1 MFILIST
8 ISLIALGICTGC
20 YFSKRKFERSINEF
34 FNKAEIIP
42 VETSELEDEFDRI
55 EELKDNLEEVRI
67 NVENLEIP
75 TPESV
80 SSYDDTQSV
89 LNKLSSYFA
98 EHSLATVGPEQV
110 ILSLLPTSQIG
121 QSLQAIAEVL
131 PQNLGHAIFGNALE
145 SVKDNIWSIPTMD
158 GLEKF
163 IHGIVHLNHYQMLSV
178 AKALEHHQI
187 SDALLTPI
195 KHGAIEVFG
204 VHDVTHELVN
214 SLSEIGSNMGA
225 AVEASTS
232 IGDLTNAS
240 DIDVTGHIPV
250 VTIALSSFREFQLLS
265 DDKTDYISSLK
276 NIALDAVGAGV
287 GGVAGAKGGAI
298 IGSFFGPI
306 GTAIGGGIGAVIG
319 AIGGRMATN
328 KAKRI
333 PLDNAIK
340 AYETGYY
347 QMKNETE
354 AKSKDT
360 LVSIQTFAEN
370 KREEFK
376 ESEIFDDIPVSD
388 CSSVAEQIAF
398 ILYQFIVNEVVEMRK
413 GVSQIKKSI
422 WYSAKKYDALVFEYE
437 QQVEDIE
444 DQLPTPQLISSNP
457 RIVIDVLTEIEM
469 PNRKAYSKF
478 QDKVNDCR
486 EELKK
491 ANDKND
497 SSILMWSYMVNNLY
511 QTTLNDIADFSNEKM
526 GSLNRLFSDWKDKMT
541 ELENT
546 VEKEKGKLGI
556 G

>member
-1 MFILIST
+1 MFAITTILA
-8 ISLIALGICTGC
+8 LIGVIVGIGC
-20 YFSKRKFERSINEF
+20 YFSKSKYEASITEF
-34 FNKAEIIP
+34 FKDPETVP
-42 VETSELEDEFDRI
+42 VEISELEEEFYRI
-55 EELKDNLEEVRI
+55 EELKDNLEEIRRNI
-67 NVENLEIP
+67 SNLDIP

-80 SSYDDTQSV
+80 SYYDDTQSI
-89 LNKLSSYFA
+89 LNKLSNYFE
-98 EHSLATVGPEQV
+98 EHSLATVGTEQI

-121 QSLQAIAEVL
+121 QSLQAMAEVL

-163 IHGIVHLNHYQMLSV
+163 IHGMVHLNHYQMLSV

-195 KHGAIEVFG
+195 KHGALEVFG

-214 SLSEIGSNMGA
+214 SLSEIGSNVGA

-347 QMKNETE
+347 QMKDETGQR
-354 AKSKDT
+354 SKDT
-360 LVSIQTFAEN
+360 LFSIQTFAEN

-376 ESEIFDDIPVSD
+376 ESEILDDIPVSD

-398 ILYQFIVNEVVEMRK
+398 ILYYVVIPLM
-413 GVSQIKKSI
+413 
-422 WYSAKKYDALVFEYE
+422 A
-437 QQVEDIE
+437 
-444 DQLPTPQLISSNP
+444 
-457 RIVIDVLTEIEM
+457 RID
-469 PNRKAYSKF
+469 
-478 QDKVNDCR
+478 
-486 EELKK
+486 
-491 ANDKND
+491 
-497 SSILMWSYMVNNLY
+497 
-511 QTTLNDIADFSNEKM
+511 
-526 GSLNRLFSDWKDKMT
+526 LF
-541 ELENT
+541 
-546 VEKEKGKLGI
+546 
-556 G
+556 

>member
-1 MFILIST
+1 MLILIS
-8 ISLIALGICTGC
+8 IIALGICIGC
-20 YFSKRKFERSINEF
+20 YYSKRKYEDSVKGL
-34 FNKAEIIP
+34 FNNTETVS

-67 NVENLEIP
+67 NVENLDIP

-89 LNKLSSYFA
+89 LNKLSSYFE
-98 EHSLATVGPEQV
+98 EHSLATVGTEQV

-121 QSLQAIAEVL
+121 QSLQAMAEVL

-163 IHGIVHLNHYQMLSV
+163 IHGMVHLNHYQMLSV

-187 SDALLTPI
+187 SEALLTPI
-195 KHGAIEVFG
+195 KHGALEVFG

-232 IGDLTNAS
+232 IGDLTNVS
-240 DIDVTGHIPV
+240 DIDITGHIPV

-265 DDKTDYISSLK
+265 DDKTDYISAMK
-276 NIALDAVGAGV
+276 NIALDAAGAGA
-287 GGVAGAKGGAI
+287 GAAAGAKVGAMV
-298 IGSFFGPI
+298 GSTLGPA
-306 GTAIGGGIGAVIG
+306 GTVGGGIVGGIVG
-319 AIGGRMATN
+319 AITGRMVTN
-328 KAKRI
+328 EVKKKALK
-333 PLDNAIK
+333 NAIK
-340 AYETGYY
+340 AYETSYY
-347 QMKNETE
+347 QMKNETG

-376 ESEIFDDIPVSD
+376 ESEILEDIPISD
-388 CSSVAEQIAF
+388 CSSVAEQIAL

-437 QQVEDIE
+437 QQIEDIE
-444 DQLPTPQLISSNP
+444 NQLPTPQLISSNP

-478 QDKVNDCR
+478 QDKINDCR

>member
-1 MFILIST
+1 M
-8 ISLIALGICTGC
+8 
-20 YFSKRKFERSINEF
+20 
-34 FNKAEIIP
+34 
-42 VETSELEDEFDRI
+42 
-55 EELKDNLEEVRI
+55 
-67 NVENLEIP
+67 
-75 TPESV
+75 
-80 SSYDDTQSV
+80 
-89 LNKLSSYFA
+89 
-98 EHSLATVGPEQV
+98 
-110 ILSLLPTSQIG
+110 
-121 QSLQAIAEVL
+121 
-131 PQNLGHAIFGNALE
+131 
-145 SVKDNIWSIPTMD
+145 
-158 GLEKF
+158 
-163 IHGIVHLNHYQMLSV
+163 
-178 AKALEHHQI
+178 
-187 SDALLTPI
+187 
-195 KHGAIEVFG
+195 
-204 VHDVTHELVN
+204 HDVTHELVN

-347 QMKNETE
+347 QMRNETE
-354 AKSKDT
+354 EKSKDT

-376 ESEIFDDIPVSD
+376 ESEILEDIPVSD
-388 CSSVAEQIAF
+388 CPSVAEQIAF
-398 ILYQFIVNEVVEMRK
+398 ILYQFIVNEVVEMKK

-437 QQVEDIE
+437 QQIEDIE
-444 DQLPTPQLISSNP
+444 NQLPTPLLISSNP

-478 QDKVNDCR
+478 QDKINDCR

-526 GSLNRLFSDWKDKMT
+526 GSLNRLFSNWKDKMA

>member
-1 MFILIST
+1 MLILIS
-8 ISLIALGICTGC
+8 IIALGICIGC
-20 YFSKRKFERSINEF
+20 YYSKRKYEDSVKGL
-34 FNKAEIIP
+34 FNNTETVS

-67 NVENLEIP
+67 NVENLDIP

-89 LNKLSSYFA
+89 LNKLSSYFE
-98 EHSLATVGPEQV
+98 EHSLATVGTEQV

-121 QSLQAIAEVL
+121 QSLQAMAEVL

-163 IHGIVHLNHYQMLSV
+163 IHGMVHLNHYQMLSV

-187 SDALLTPI
+187 SEALLTPI
-195 KHGAIEVFG
+195 KHGALEVFG

-232 IGDLTNAS
+232 IGDLTNVS
-240 DIDVTGHIPV
+240 DIDITGHIPV

-265 DDKTDYISSLK
+265 DDKTDYISAMK
-276 NIALDAVGAGV
+276 NIALDAAGAGA
-287 GGVAGAKGGAI
+287 GAAAGAKVGAMV
-298 IGSFFGPI
+298 GSTLGPA
-306 GTAIGGGIGAVIG
+306 GTVGGGIVGGIVG
-319 AIGGRMATN
+319 AITGRMVTN
-328 KAKRI
+328 EVKKKALK
-333 PLDNAIK
+333 NAIK
-340 AYETGYY
+340 AYETSYY
-347 QMKNETE
+347 QMKNETG

-376 ESEIFDDIPVSD
+376 ESEILEDIPISD
-388 CSSVAEQIAF
+388 CSSVAEQIAL

-437 QQVEDIE
+437 QQIEDIE
-444 DQLPTPQLISSNP
+444 NQLPTPQLISSNP

-478 QDKVNDCR
+478 QDKINDCR

-491 ANDKND
+491 AKP
-497 SSILMWSYMVNNLY
+497 
-511 QTTLNDIADFSNEKM
+511 QF
-526 GSLNRLFSDWKDKMT
+526 
-541 ELENT
+541 
-546 VEKEKGKLGI
+546 GI
-556 G
+556 K

>member
-1 MFILIST
+1 MLILIS
-8 ISLIALGICTGC
+8 IIALGICIGC
-20 YFSKRKFERSINEF
+20 YYSKRKYEDSVKGL
-34 FNKAEIIP
+34 FNNTETVS

-67 NVENLEIP
+67 NVENLDIP

-89 LNKLSSYFA
+89 LNKLSSYFE
-98 EHSLATVGPEQV
+98 EHSLATVGTEQV

-121 QSLQAIAEVL
+121 QSLQAMAEVL

-163 IHGIVHLNHYQMLSV
+163 IHGMVHLNHYQMLSV

-187 SDALLTPI
+187 SEALLTPI
-195 KHGAIEVFG
+195 KHGALEVFG

-232 IGDLTNAS
+232 IGDLTNVS
-240 DIDVTGHIPV
+240 DIDITGHIPV

-265 DDKTDYISSLK
+265 DDKTDYISAMK
-276 NIALDAVGAGV
+276 NIALDAAGAGA
-287 GGVAGAKGGAI
+287 GAAAGAKVGAMV
-298 IGSFFGPI
+298 GSTLGPA
-306 GTAIGGGIGAVIG
+306 GTVGGGIVGGIVG
-319 AIGGRMATN
+319 AITGRMVTN
-328 KAKRI
+328 EVKKKALK
-333 PLDNAIK
+333 NAIK
-340 AYETGYY
+340 AYETSYY
-347 QMKNETE
+347 QMKNETG

-360 LVSIQTFAEN
+360 LVSIQTFAES

-376 ESEIFDDIPVSD
+376 ESEILEDIPISD
-388 CSSVAEQIAF
+388 CSSVAEQIAL

-437 QQVEDIE
+437 QQIEDIE
-444 DQLPTPQLISSNP
+444 NQLPTPQLISSNP

-478 QDKVNDCR
+478 QDKINDCR

>member
-1 MFILIST
+1 MFAITTILA
-8 ISLIALGICTGC
+8 LIGVIVGIGC
-20 YFSKRKFERSINEF
+20 YFSKSKYEASITEF
-34 FNKAEIIP
+34 FKDPETVP
-42 VETSELEDEFDRI
+42 VEISELEEEFYRI
-55 EELKDNLEEVRI
+55 EELKDNLEEIRRNI
-67 NVENLEIP
+67 SNLDIP

-80 SSYDDTQSV
+80 SYYDDTQSI
-89 LNKLSSYFA
+89 LNKLSNYFE
-98 EHSLATVGPEQV
+98 EHSLATVGTEQV

-121 QSLQAIAEVL
+121 QSLQAMAEVL

-163 IHGIVHLNHYQMLSV
+163 IHGMVHLNHYQMLSV

-195 KHGAIEVFG
+195 KHGALEVFG

-214 SLSEIGSNMGA
+214 SLSEIGSNVGA

-347 QMKNETE
+347 QMKDETGQR
-354 AKSKDT
+354 SKDT
-360 LVSIQTFAEN
+360 LFSIQTFAEN

-376 ESEIFDDIPVSD
+376 ESEILDDIPVSD

-398 ILYQFIVNEVVEMRK
+398 ILYQFVVNEVVEMRK

-437 QQVEDIE
+437 QQIEDIE
-444 DQLPTPQLISSNP
+444 NQLPTPQLISSNP

-478 QDKVNDCR
+478 QDKINDCR

-511 QTTLNDIADFSNEKM
+511 QTSLNDIADFSNEKM

>member
-8 ISLIALGICTGC
+8 ISIIALGICTGC

-34 FNKAEIIP
+34 FNKAETIP
-42 VETSELEDEFDRI
+42 VETSELEEEFDRI
-55 EELKDNLEEVRI
+55 EELKDNLEEVRRNI
-67 NVENLEIP
+67 ENLDIP

-89 LNKLSSYFA
+89 LNKLSSYFE
-98 EHSLATVGPEQV
+98 EHSLATVGTEQV

-121 QSLQAIAEVL
+121 QSLQAMAEVL

-163 IHGIVHLNHYQMLSV
+163 IHGMVHLNHYQMLSV
-178 AKALEHHQI
+178 AKAMEHHPI

-195 KHGAIEVFG
+195 KHGTLEALG

-347 QMKNETE
+347 QMRNETE
-354 AKSKDT
+354 EKSKDT

-376 ESEIFDDIPVSD
+376 ESEILEDIPVSD
-388 CSSVAEQIAF
+388 CPSVAEQIAF
-398 ILYQFIVNEVVEMRK
+398 ILYQFIVNEVVEMKK

-437 QQVEDIE
+437 QQIEDIE
-444 DQLPTPQLISSNP
+444 NQLPTPLLISSNP

-478 QDKVNDCR
+478 QDKINDCR

-526 GSLNRLFSDWKDKMT
+526 GSLNRLFSNWKDKMA

>member
-1 MFILIST
+1 MFATITVLALI
-8 ISLIALGICTGC
+8 GIIVGTGC
-20 YFSKRKFERSINEF
+20 YLSKRKYEASINEF
-34 FNKAEIIP
+34 FKHKETIS

-89 LNKLSSYFA
+89 LNKLSNYFE
-98 EHSLATVGPEQV
+98 EHSLATVGTEQV

-121 QSLQAIAEVL
+121 QSLQAMAEVL

-163 IHGIVHLNHYQMLSV
+163 IHGMVHLNHYQMLSV

-195 KHGAIEVFG
+195 KHGALEVFG

-347 QMKNETE
+347 QMKNETG

-360 LVSIQTFAEN
+360 LISIQTFAEN

-376 ESEIFDDIPVSD
+376 ESEILDDIPVSD

-437 QQVEDIE
+437 QQIEDIE
-444 DQLPTPQLISSNP
+444 NQLPTPQLISSCLLYTSPSP
-457 RIVIDVLTEIEM
+457 R
-469 PNRKAYSKF
+469 
-478 QDKVNDCR
+478 
-486 EELKK
+486 
-491 ANDKND
+491 D
-497 SSILMWSYMVNNLY
+497 S
-511 QTTLNDIADFSNEKM
+511 
-526 GSLNRLFSDWKDKMT
+526 
-541 ELENT
+541 
-546 VEKEKGKLGI
+546 
-556 G
+556 

>member
-1 MFILIST
+1 MLILIS
-8 ISLIALGICTGC
+8 IIALGICIGC
-20 YFSKRKFERSINEF
+20 YYSKRKYEDSVKGL
-34 FNKAEIIP
+34 FNNTETVS

-67 NVENLEIP
+67 NVENLDIP

-89 LNKLSSYFA
+89 LNKLSSYFE
-98 EHSLATVGPEQV
+98 EHSLATVGTEQV

-121 QSLQAIAEVL
+121 QSLQAMAEVL

-163 IHGIVHLNHYQMLSV
+163 IHGMVHLNHYQMLSV

-187 SDALLTPI
+187 SEALLTPI
-195 KHGAIEVFG
+195 KHGALEVFG

-232 IGDLTNAS
+232 IGDLTNVS
-240 DIDVTGHIPV
+240 DIDITGHIPV

-265 DDKTDYISSLK
+265 DDKTDYISAMK
-276 NIALDAVGAGV
+276 NIALDAAGAGA
-287 GGVAGAKGGAI
+287 GAAAGAKVGAMV
-298 IGSFFGPI
+298 GSTLGPA
-306 GTAIGGGIGAVIG
+306 GTVGGGIVGGIVG
-319 AIGGRMATN
+319 AITGRMVTN
-328 KAKRI
+328 EVKKKALK
-333 PLDNAIK
+333 NAIK
-340 AYETGYY
+340 AYETSYY
-347 QMKNETE
+347 QMKNETG

-376 ESEIFDDIPVSD
+376 ESEILEDIPISD
-388 CSSVAEQIAF
+388 CSSVAEQIAL

-437 QQVEDIE
+437 QQIEDIE
-444 DQLPTPQLISSNP
+444 NQLPTPQLISSNP

-478 QDKVNDCR
+478 QDKINDCR

-511 QTTLNDIADFSNEKM
+511 QTTLNDIADLSNEKM

>member
-1 MFILIST
+1 MFAITTILA
-8 ISLIALGICTGC
+8 LIGVIVGIGC
-20 YFSKRKFERSINEF
+20 YFSKSKYEASITEF
-34 FNKAEIIP
+34 FKDPETVP
-42 VETSELEDEFDRI
+42 VEISELEEEFYRI
-55 EELKDNLEEVRI
+55 EELKDNLEEIRRNI
-67 NVENLEIP
+67 SNLDIP

-80 SSYDDTQSV
+80 SYYDDTQSI
-89 LNKLSSYFA
+89 LNKLSNYFE
-98 EHSLATVGPEQV
+98 EHSLATVGTEQI

-121 QSLQAIAEVL
+121 QSLQAMAEVL

-163 IHGIVHLNHYQMLSV
+163 IHGMVHLNHYQMLSV

-195 KHGAIEVFG
+195 KHGALEVFG

-214 SLSEIGSNMGA
+214 SLSEIGSNVGA

-347 QMKNETE
+347 QMKNETGQR
-354 AKSKDT
+354 SKDT
-360 LVSIQTFAEN
+360 LFSIQTFAEN

-376 ESEIFDDIPVSD
+376 ESEILDDIPVSD

-398 ILYQFIVNEVVEMRK
+398 ILYQFVVNEVVEMRK

-437 QQVEDIE
+437 QQIEDIE
-444 DQLPTPQLISSNP
+444 NQLPTPQLISSNP

-478 QDKVNDCR
+478 QDKINDCR

>member
-1 MFILIST
+1 MFAITTILA
-8 ISLIALGICTGC
+8 LIGVIVGIGC
-20 YFSKRKFERSINEF
+20 YFSKSKYEASITEF
-34 FNKAEIIP
+34 FKDPETVP
-42 VETSELEDEFDRI
+42 VEISELEEEFYRI
-55 EELKDNLEEVRI
+55 EELKDNLEEIRRNI
-67 NVENLEIP
+67 SNLDIP

-80 SSYDDTQSV
+80 SYYDDTQSI
-89 LNKLSSYFA
+89 LNKLSNYFE
-98 EHSLATVGPEQV
+98 EHSLATVGTEQI

-121 QSLQAIAEVL
+121 QSLQAMAEVL

-163 IHGIVHLNHYQMLSV
+163 IHGMVHLNHYQMLSV

-195 KHGAIEVFG
+195 KHGALEVFG

-214 SLSEIGSNMGA
+214 SLSEIGSNVGA

-347 QMKNETE
+347 QMKDETGQR
-354 AKSKDT
+354 SKDT
-360 LVSIQTFAEN
+360 LFSIQTFAEN

-376 ESEIFDDIPVSD
+376 ESEILDDIPVSD

-398 ILYQFIVNEVVEMRK
+398 ILYQFVVNEVVEMRK

-437 QQVEDIE
+437 QQIEDIE
-444 DQLPTPQLISSNP
+444 NQLPTPQLISSNP

-478 QDKVNDCR
+478 QDKINDCR

>member
-1 MFILIST
+1 MFAITTILA
-8 ISLIALGICTGC
+8 LIGVIVGIGC
-20 YFSKRKFERSINEF
+20 YFSKSKYEASITEF
-34 FNKAEIIP
+34 FKDPETVP
-42 VETSELEDEFDRI
+42 VEISELEEEFYRI
-55 EELKDNLEEVRI
+55 EELKDNLEEIRRNI
-67 NVENLEIP
+67 SNLDIP

-80 SSYDDTQSV
+80 SYYDDTQSI
-89 LNKLSSYFA
+89 LNNLSNYFE
-98 EHSLATVGPEQV
+98 EHSLATVGTEQI

-121 QSLQAIAEVL
+121 QSLQAMAEVL

-163 IHGIVHLNHYQMLSV
+163 IHGMVHLNHYQMLSV

-195 KHGAIEVFG
+195 KHGALEVFG

-214 SLSEIGSNMGA
+214 SLSEIGSNVGA

-240 DIDVTGHIPV
+240 DVDVTGHIPV

-287 GGVAGAKGGAI
+287 AGVAGAKGGVI

-347 QMKNETE
+347 QMKNETGQR
-354 AKSKDT
+354 SKDT
-360 LVSIQTFAEN
+360 LFSIQTFAEN

-376 ESEIFDDIPVSD
+376 ESEILDDIPVSD

-437 QQVEDIE
+437 QQIEDIE
-444 DQLPTPQLISSNP
+444 NQLPTPQLISSNP

-478 QDKVNDCR
+478 QDKINDCR